1 MPMPVGGESDQLVPK
16 GWWGLV
22 GRVRGCGP
30 GASRDVRGPMDTRL
44 LLLLPLTLALTQD
57 NAGKLPLIS
66 PIRSTTKVKVFF
78 KCQGIQGFKGIYKRH
93 S

>member
-16 GWWGLV
+16 GVVGV
-22 GRVRGCGP
+22 GRAWVRGCGP

-66 PIRSTTKVKVFF
+66 AIRSTTKVKVFF
-78 KCQGIQGFKGIYKRH
+78 
-93 S
+93 